1 METISIHEVGIIL
14 AFIALAIA
22 PRAFATCLAVRK

>member
-14 AFIALAIA
+14 AFITLAIA
-22 PRAFATCLAVRK
+22 PRAFASCLAVRK

>member
-1 METISIHEVGIIL
+1 METISIHEVGIFL

-22 PRAFATCLAVRK
+22 PQAFAACLAVRK

>member
-22 PRAFATCLAVRK
+22 PRALATCLAVRK